1 MLLANISVAER
12 ITADFPDCA
21 LLRRH
26 PVPPEENYKPVVDVS
41 ICKYSFLISIQIFEI
56 VKKNLDLDVHRSN
69 FRWQRRKALK

>member
-26 PVPPEENYKPVVDVS
+26 PIPPEENYKPVVDVS
-41 ICKYSFLISIQIFEI
+41 ERFLRIFIPSFSS
-56 VKKNLDLDVHRSN
+56 V
-69 FRWQRRKALK
+69 